1 MKFGEIPPIS
11 TKKVILEKSSQG
23 RTPHEGL
30 LIKRNTFSTFPEA
43 HPDARLR
50 SFRVF
55 ARENWKSTLKTWK
68 SPFSLRFHKNSFFR
82 HPKQVKSINL
92 DKLFLAQ
99 IHASRQGCQ
108 NVPKT
113 LKIRKSMKCHEN
125 TIIQGNNCENWEF
138 PLQTGQSAPLPIY
151 HRKSW

>member
-1 MKFGEIPPIS
+1 MNPLYCLGSWEIAFLTLFDRFVISWNLVKFHPFP
-11 TKKVILEKSSQG
+11 TKWVILEKSSQG

-68 SPFSLRFHKNSFFR
+68 SPFSLRFHKNSSFR

-99 IHASRQGCQ
+99 IHASRQGGQ
-108 NVPKT
+108 KVPKT
-113 LKIRKSMKCHEN
+113 PKSTKRYGISRKHLNLGK
-125 TIIQGNNCENWEF
+125 
-138 PLQTGQSAPLPIY
+138 
-151 HRKSW
+151 